1 MSKRKQTVSLEDDL
15 GRLYK
20 KMKKLEKKIRSCK
33 ENVEEP
39 PEPDPGEGTS
49 GAAPGGADLDMP
61 ELWLATPEHDAPD
74 AYPAP
79 TPAPGP
85 AAATVHDMLQQDPP
99 GEIYATNQQQLLD
112 AGAPVEQSLEEL
124 ISSLPAPPLAG
135 EDNMPDT
142 VDPVDLDDEVLKIL
156 GEDPS
161 STTKYGPE
169 IRKELA
175 SRLQHIATEGLS
187 KESRTELIR
196 KYPLPSNCL
205 SVGAPS
211 LNPELKLNLQENSIK
226 RDKGIESKQSQIA
239 SAISC
244 LTEVIS
250 LHLNSKERNNTILQ
264 KLMDAARILCDIQHG
279 DSVTRRNFIVF
290 GVRNDMQEPLR
301 RTKIDTFLFGENLPE
316 TLRSAKAVNKSSAEL
331 KVPESSKNSASKTKF
346 VANQN
351 LNRKAAPARRPAG
364 AATAPPPR
372 YRREPA
378 PRAQRPPPAP
388 PAPAYRTSWT
398 QPPPPPPPRR
408 RY

>member
-124 ISSLPAPPLAG
+124 ISSLPSPPLAG

-156 GEDPS
+156 AEDPS

-175 SRLQHIATEGLS
+175 SRLQHIATEGL
-187 KESRTELIR
+187 I
-196 KYPLPSNCL
+196 
-205 SVGAPS
+205 
-211 LNPELKLNLQENSIK
+211 
-226 RDKGIESKQSQIA
+226 
-239 SAISC
+239 
-244 LTEVIS
+244 
-250 LHLNSKERNNTILQ
+250 
-264 KLMDAARILCDIQHG
+264 
-279 DSVTRRNFIVF
+279 
-290 GVRNDMQEPLR
+290 RNDMQEPLR

-331 KVPESSKNSASKTKF
+331 KVPESSKNSASKTKS

-378 PRAQRPPPAP
+378 PRAQRPPPGPARACIQDVVDSAATAAAA
-388 PAPAYRTSWT
+388 APAILDPVKYA
-398 QPPPPPPPRR
+398 
-408 RY
+408 